1 MQDLKLAV
9 LIDADNISP
18 KYVKVILDEAA
29 SFGVAACK
37 RIYGDWSDARLKSW
51 KDVLLNNSIIPI
63 QQYSYTT
70 GKNATDSA
78 MIIDAMDLLYAGNVD
93 GFCIVSSD
101 SDFTRLAA
109 RLREAGKLVIG
120 MGESKALGPFVKAC
134 DQFKYLD
141 LILEHGGSEDAS
153 ADSTAA
159 AEAGARAAAGDDTAI
174 NRDSICRL
182 VCDMIDE
189 MDDGTGWVRTSRV
202 GDQLIK
208 RYPDFD
214 VRNFGS
220 KSLNKFLA
228 SFPVLEVEERT
239 LPNGNPIQF
248 VRVHPQPKKAA
259 PKKQPNQPKVTII
272 YEDENIA
279 VLYKP
284 THLLCHSDRTGDAN
298 LVDAFCAQLQASGE
312 YDPKA
317 ENRFAPAICNRLDRG
332 TEGLVIAAKKYTAL
346 RDMNEIIRD
355 DWMKKE
361 YLTITIGA
369 PPAGRHVAWLQ
380 HSEKGNKVR
389 IHAHES
395 EGYKKIITDVTV
407 IRCIGPFAL
416 CRIGLITGRTHQIRA
431 HLAYLGHPVLG
442 DIKYGNRNMN
452 EKTGFKTQA
461 LCAQRLTFGNIP
473 EGNTLHYLSGRVIK
487 LADPEIV
494 KQFDA
499 LERKPGQE

>member
-1 MQDLKLAV
+1 MQDLKLAI

-37 RIYGDWSDARLKSW
+37 RIYGDWSDVRLKSW
-51 KDVLLNNSIIPI
+51 KDALLNNSIIPI

-78 MIIDAMDLLYAGNVD
+78 MIIDAMDLLYSGNLD

-141 LILEHGGSEDAS
+141 LILDHGE
-153 ADSTAA
+153 ADTAPAVPA

-174 NRDSICRL
+174 NRESIGRII
-182 VCDMIDE
+182 DGMIDE

-228 SFPVLEVEERT
+228 SLPELEVEERI
-239 LPNGNPIQF
+239 LANGNPIQF
-248 VRVHPQPKKAA
+248 VHMRPAPA
-259 PKKQPNQPKVTII
+259 PKKPARKT
-272 YEDENIA
+272 A
-279 VLYKP
+279 TKR
-284 THLLCHSDRTGDAN
+284 RT
-298 LVDAFCAQLQASGE
+298 
-312 YDPKA
+312 
-317 ENRFAPAICNRLDRG
+317 
-332 TEGLVIAAKKYTAL
+332 T
-346 RDMNEIIRD
+346 
-355 DWMKKE
+355 
-361 YLTITIGA
+361 
-369 PPAGRHVAWLQ
+369 
-380 HSEKGNKVR
+380 
-389 IHAHES
+389 
-395 EGYKKIITDVTV
+395 
-407 IRCIGPFAL
+407 
-416 CRIGLITGRTHQIRA
+416 
-431 HLAYLGHPVLG
+431 
-442 DIKYGNRNMN
+442 
-452 EKTGFKTQA
+452 
-461 LCAQRLTFGNIP
+461 
-473 EGNTLHYLSGRVIK
+473 
-487 LADPEIV
+487 
-494 KQFDA
+494 
-499 LERKPGQE
+499 RKSK